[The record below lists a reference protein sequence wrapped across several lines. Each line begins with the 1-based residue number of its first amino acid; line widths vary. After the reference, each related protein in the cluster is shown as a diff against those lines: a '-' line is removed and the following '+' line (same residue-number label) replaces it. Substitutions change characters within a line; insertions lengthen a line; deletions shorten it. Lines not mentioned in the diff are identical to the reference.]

1 MSDDRPRGP
10 RRPPRPTGSGA
21 TGSGAARSTGP
32 KPAAPKSKTTSKQTP
47 EPKPTSKATPK
58 PTPKPTSK
66 PKPKATSTGAPKP
79 AAKAT
84 ATGKAGS
91 TSKGTSARTSA
102 AKGPPRRRPT
112 PTAPG
117 PRPQPTTRKRTPPP
131 KASRS
136 SIRFRDLPAGE
147 VEAARSKPKATRTP
161 TPGEIVADANPKVR
175 RDWTGRV
182 RAVRPDPA
190 TILPPPTP
198 ATAFRQRYGVVYD
211 THGPKMRLGL
221 LWCVVVI
228 LSLAYEPT
236 RPYGLAMVYG
246 IVAGIAAAQVV
257 DAWQPDRGGLE
268 RWIAALGG
276 ATLPVLAT
284 SGTGLLGAGLIVLVL
299 VAAVAPFIGPRPDDA
314 PPVFASAGLTVM
326 AAGICGCAAAA
337 LVLLANYEIGAVII
351 LLIFLMVYDASDFI
365 VGSGASNGVE
375 GPLAGALFIFAT
387 AMLLAIIKVPPFRGV
402 DVWNF
407 AMLAAVACPA
417 GQLVASAMLPRANAK
432 APALR
437 RIDSMLVAAPAWA
450 GLIGLYLQS
459 SGH

>member
-1 MSDDRPRGP
+1 M
-10 RRPPRPTGSGA
+10 
-21 TGSGAARSTGP
+21 P
-32 KPAAPKSKTTSKQTP
+32 KAPA
-47 EPKPTSKATPK
+47 KA
-58 PTPKPTSK
+58 TSK
-66 PKPKATSTGAPKP
+66 PTTP
-79 AAKAT
+79 AKAR
-84 ATGKAGS
+84 
-91 TSKGTSARTSA
+91 SADA
-102 AKGPPRRRPT
+102 RRAPT
-112 PTAPG
+112 PAAPG
-117 PRPQPTTRKRTPPP
+117 PRPERTARQRSAPA
-131 KASRS
+131 KASTS
-136 SIRFRDLPAGE
+136 SIRFRDLPTGE
-147 VEAARSKPKATRTP
+147 VQTAASSPRSSAAP
-161 TPGEIVADANPKVR
+161 TAAERAADAAPKMR

-211 THGPKMRLGL
+211 THGPRMRIGV

-236 RPYGLAMVYG
+236 RPYGLAMVFG
-246 IVAGIAAAQVV
+246 IAAGIAAVQVV
-257 DAWQPDRGGLE
+257 DAWHPDRNGPD
-268 RWIAALGG
+268 RWVAALGG

-284 SGTGLLGAGLIVLVL
+284 EGTRLLGAGFIVLVL
-299 VAAVAPFIGPRPDDA
+299 AAAITAFLVPRSDGD
-314 PPVFASAGLTVM
+314 PPVFATAGLTVLG
-326 AAGICGCAAAA
+326 AGVCGGAAAA

-375 GPLAGALFIFAT
+375 GPFAGALFIFAT
-387 AMLLAIIKVPPFRGV
+387 SMLLAFTEVPPFRGV

-407 AMLAAVACPA
+407 AVLAAVACPA
-417 GQLVASAMLPRANAK
+417 GQLIASAMLPRANAK

>member
-1 MSDDRPRGP
+1 MSDDRSGGP
-10 RRPPRPTGSGA
+10 RRPPRPRTDD
-21 TGSGAARSTGP
+21 AAR
-32 KPAAPKSKTTSKQTP
+32 
-47 EPKPTSKATPK
+47 PTSR
-58 PTPKPTSK
+58 
-66 PKPKATSTGAPKP
+66 
-79 AAKAT
+79 AKAASAPT
-84 ATGKAGS
+84 QQAKA
-91 TSKGTSARTSA
+91 A
-102 AKGPPRRRPT
+102 PPRRRPS
-112 PTAPG
+112 PVAPG
-117 PRPQPTTRKRTPPP
+117 PRPEPRTRVRRPPA
-131 KASRS
+131 KSATS
-136 SIRFRDLPAGE
+136 SVRFRDLPTGE
-147 VEAARSKPKATRTP
+147 VPVRGSGEDPSTDRARTGAKAEAR
-161 TPGEIVADANPKVR
+161 PKVR

-211 THGPKMRLGL
+211 THGPRMRVGV
-221 LWCVVVI
+221 LWCLVVV
-228 LSLAYEPT
+228 LSLAFEPA

-246 IVAGIAAAQVV
+246 IMAGVAARQVV
-257 DAWQPDRGGLE
+257 DAWNPGHDGMDR
-268 RWIAALGG
+268 WAAALGG

-284 SGTGLLGAGLIVLVL
+284 SGTRLLGFGLMVLV
-299 VAAVAPFIGPRPDDA
+299 VAATIVAFLRPDDERGR
-314 PPVFASAGLTVM
+314 PVFASAAVTVM
-326 AAGICGCAAAA
+326 AAGICGGAAAA

-387 AMLLAIIKVPPFRGV
+387 SMLLAFTEVPPFRGV

-417 GQLVASAMLPRANAK
+417 GQLLASAMLPKAGTK